1 MKKEKDRKK
10 LASFDLD
17 KGIIL
22 LNIKRECVQISI
34 AHQISLINQRRHN
47 LKKQRRV

>member
-1 MKKEKDRKK
+1 MNKWKKTNRKK

-17 KGIIL
+17 KGINL

-34 AHQISLINQRRHN
+34 ARQISLTNQRRHD
-47 LKKQRRV
+47 LKK